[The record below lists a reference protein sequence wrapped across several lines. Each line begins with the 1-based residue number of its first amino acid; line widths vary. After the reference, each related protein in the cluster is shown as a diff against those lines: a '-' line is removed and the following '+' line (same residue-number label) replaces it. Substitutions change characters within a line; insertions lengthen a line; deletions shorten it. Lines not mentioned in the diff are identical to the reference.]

1 MSNLGKFIDG
11 ANTLFSRASQFTSEI
26 RGASTKTPYPDDI
39 VIDFDTADK
48 LKKVCEKLHSGVT
61 AWLNPNPADRMQ
73 DMVLEKFEAKKQPKL
88 TASELLGKLEQDLAT
103 ELSQESSTDQFG
115 LMLSQHGQMQA
126 EIGAAERQLIMEIQK
141 GFLTA
146 AKHYLDVV
154 YPSINTQRR
163 SLELTRL
170 DYDASK
176 QKKDSCTSE
185 DKIRPLIAAFE
196 MNQTKYNEALQKT
209 REVNAQLKA
218 VQDGLR
224 ENFKAMASA
233 QLRYYTTCHEQSR
246 KLTGKWDSSNLRA

>member
-1 MSNLGKFIDG
+1 MSNFGKFIDG

-26 RGASTKTPYPDDI
+26 RGASARTPYPDDI
-39 VIDFDTADK
+39 VVDFDAADK

-73 DMVLEKFEAKKQPKL
+73 DMVLEKFDAKKQPKL
-88 TASELLGKLEQDLAT
+88 TAAELLGKLEQDLANEMT
-103 ELSQESSTDQFG
+103 QESSSDQFG

-126 EIGAAERQLIMEIQK
+126 EIGAAERQLIMDIQK
-141 GFLTA
+141 GFLTV
-146 AKHYLDVV
+146 AKYYLDVV
-154 YPSINTQRR
+154 YPSVNTQRR

-196 MNQTKYNEALQKT
+196 LNQAKYEEALQKT
-209 REVNAQLKA
+209 REVNVQLKT
-218 VQDGLR
+218 VQNDLR

-233 QLRYYTTCHEQSR
+233 QMRYYSVCHEQLR
-246 KLTGKWDSSNLRA
+246 KITGKWDSSNLRA